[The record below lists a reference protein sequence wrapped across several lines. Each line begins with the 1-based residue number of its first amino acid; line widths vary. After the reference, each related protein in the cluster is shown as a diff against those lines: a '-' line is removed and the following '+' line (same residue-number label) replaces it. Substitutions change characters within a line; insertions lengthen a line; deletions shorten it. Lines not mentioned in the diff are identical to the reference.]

1 MTCRGQEANGFQQHN
16 HFKRRRVWRIG
27 RTTRLPTRRPAVWQ
41 NDLNSVPPFIVGL
54 VGALVFGWWIF
65 PELLFSRQDQP
76 VQFSHETHLKDASL
90 DCSVCHHLRADGTF
104 DALPSTKDCAV
115 CHSQMLGKSEAER
128 VFFNEYVKKGK
139 EVDWKV
145 YQKQPDNVFFSHAVH
160 SLATCNNCHEF
171 SERELCSTCHLDMAS
186 SKKPPVFRENRI
198 SGYSQDTMKMWQ
210 CEACHANPNH
220 LGSTNASNACFVCHK

>member
-1 MTCRGQEANGFQQHN
+1 M
-16 HFKRRRVWRIG
+16 
-27 RTTRLPTRRPAVWQ
+27 
-41 NDLNSVPPFIVGL
+41 
-54 VGALVFGWWIF
+54 
-65 PELLFSRQDQP
+65 
-76 VQFSHETHLKDASL
+76 QFSHETHLKDASL

-171 SERELCSTCHLDMAS
+171 SERELCSPCHLDMAS

-198 SGYSQDTMKMWQ
+198 SGYSQNTMKMWQ

>member
-1 MTCRGQEANGFQQHN
+1 MEDRQNNAPSHEKARSLA
-16 HFKRRRVWRIG
+16 KRLEFG
-27 RTTRLPTRRPAVWQ
+27 PA
-41 NDLNSVPPFIVGL
+41 PFIVGL
-54 VGALVFGWWIF
+54 VVALVFGWW
-65 PELLFSRQDQP
+65 FSRN
-76 VQFSHETHLKDASL
+76 F
-90 DCSVCHHLRADGTF
+90 CSADRINPCSSAMRRISRMLLWTARSVTISVRTGR
-104 DALPSTKDCAV
+104 STPCPLQRTV
-115 CHSQMLGKSEAER
+115 LSCHSQMLGKSEAER

-198 SGYSQDTMKMWQ
+198 SGYSQNTMKMWQ